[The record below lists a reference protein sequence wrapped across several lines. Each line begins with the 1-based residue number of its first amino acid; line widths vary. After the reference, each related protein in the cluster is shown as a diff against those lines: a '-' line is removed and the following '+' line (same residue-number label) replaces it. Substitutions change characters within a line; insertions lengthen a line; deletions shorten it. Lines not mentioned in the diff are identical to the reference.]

1 MRHAELGQHV
11 REEMAEQ
18 PDIVERLF
26 ARHEEFAS
34 EIASKGLL
42 PARGIMLVARGSSDN
57 AATYA
62 RYLLE
67 LATQVPVALSAPSL
81 YTRYHSQT
89 RVDGWTVIAISQSGA
104 TPEIVTTVEAL
115 CTLGA
120 RAIAITNDARS
131 PLADQSDLTI
141 ALDCGPERAIPAT
154 KTFTASLA
162 AIAAIARAVSPD
174 AWSEGDEHHVVESLR
189 VVLADRGPLE
199 AVADELLGAE
209 MISHLGRGF
218 SFAVALEG
226 ALKYRE
232 MTGRVAEGIS
242 ASDYLHGPIAAA
254 NSRTYVVAYLNA
266 GPTTADVRSTT
277 SAAKGRGAHLLFVT
291 DDRERANGEQALLV
305 PAQPVEAL
313 TVFTFAMRAQQLAFA
328 CAERMGIDPDKPVG
342 LHKITLTT

>member
-1 MRHAELGQHV
+1 MRRAVLGQDVHAD
-11 REEMAEQ
+11 MAEQ
-18 PDIVERLF
+18 PDVVARLF
-26 ARHEEFAS
+26 ARHEE
-34 EIASKGLL
+34 IVDGIGSKGLL
-42 PARGIMLVARGSSDN
+42 PARGVMLVARGSSDN
-57 AATYA
+57 AAVYA

-67 LATQVPVALSAPSL
+67 LATRAPVALAAPSL

-89 RVDGWTVIAISQSGA
+89 RVDGWTVVAISQSGA
-104 TPEIVTTVEAL
+104 TPEIVTTVDAL
-115 CTLGA
+115 CAQGA
-120 RAIAITNDARS
+120 RAIAITNDAES
-131 PLADQSDLTI
+131 PLVDRCEFTI

-174 AWSEGDEHHVVESLR
+174 AWSEGDERHVVESLSA
-189 VVLADRGPLE
+189 VLADREPLGAIAE
-199 AVADELLGAE
+199 GLLGEE

-218 SFAVALEG
+218 GFAVALEG

-342 LHKITLTT
+342 LHKITLTA